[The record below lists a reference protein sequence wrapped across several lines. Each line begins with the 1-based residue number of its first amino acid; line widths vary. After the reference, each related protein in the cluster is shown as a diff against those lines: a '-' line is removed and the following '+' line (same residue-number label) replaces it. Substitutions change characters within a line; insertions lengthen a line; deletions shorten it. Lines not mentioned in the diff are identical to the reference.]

1 MGQWEDKL
9 SAILN
14 DPQTMGRILS
24 IAQSLEGGK
33 GAPPPQSEPASEPV
47 TEPMAEPEPVSA
59 AEAVPEEP
67 VGNSDG
73 DRGGVDLDPRLMEV
87 GMRALSAWQGS
98 DDSRTALLQALRPF
112 VRPERHGKLDKAVRI
127 TKLSRVVRAAL
138 DTYRGG
144 QGDV

>member
-1 MGQWEDKL
+1 MAQWEEKL
-9 SAILN
+9 GAILN
-14 DPQTMGRILS
+14 DPQTMSRIMS

-33 GAPPPQSEPASEPV
+33 DVSEPQSEPESAPV
-47 TEPMAEPEPVSA
+47 
-59 AEAVPEEP
+59 AEAVVEAEP
-67 VGNSDG
+67 AAGAGG
-73 DRGGVDLDPRLMEV
+73 DPGGPDLDPRLMEV
-87 GMRALSAWQGS
+87 GMRALSAWQGP

-112 VRPERHGKLDKAVRI
+112 LKAERHGKLDKAVRI